1 MNKIREKLVQEFL
14 NALKE
19 DTIPWEKGWASTGI
33 PQNAVSAASYHGLNA
48 VILSMEAHK
57 RGYTDA
63 RWCTYKQ
70 AKNQGWQVMRGEK
83 GCQIEFWSMYDTE
96 KKVKLKPQDV
106 KRLQESLSKE
116 EYMERVKPL
125 ANYYTVFNA
134 EQIQGV
140 PKVTVV
146 NDINDMQEAALI
158 QRRDTLLE
166 NMNLD
171 FVSGGDRAFYSPSMD
186 RITMPEISQFKNVY
200 AYMSTLLHEAG
211 HATGHEN
218 RLGRDIKNAFGT
230 ENYAREELR
239 AEIASAFV
247 SQSIGMENERQYV
260 DNHRAYIQDWI
271 SVLEKNPEELFK
283 AIKDAEQIADYLIEK
298 GEFPKVELELIREE
312 PQHIETASPEKEE
325 SAESG
330 KNLSDKDAM
339 LLNGE
344 IEPYVTIVWSE
355 YGPPLEGGTEMPFS
369 KANELFEKLDNPAA
383 WDDMHK
389 NGMEYYKTKFQITY
403 EQYGQICKGE
413 YRQDLGDGYG
423 GIVDFL
429 KEEYKGNTRLIN
441 YLETDCFY
449 QNVIHSHG
457 ELSSDAKDYV
467 AGLRR
472 EIRRYCLEWGW
483 EDMKLPTA
491 SEVEMKL
498 DAYEHMGL
506 TSLFTKQEAA
516 NLRVEIKRQMQGRN
530 QSVEMSHAQKTAVQ
544 LGLEVETYK
553 NNGLAVEEI
562 IRYKIPEVV
571 KKLEEQGV
579 SISTKEAC
587 NLICSTYASDFEEY
601 RVLREDGIN
610 AIRTCAEKHQQIR
623 ADIRTNGFKASRT
636 LVNAIDRLDAV
647 TGRHNTLRDIK
658 GLAENPD
665 ISADMKETV
674 NEIVETLQQQ
684 ETKMQSPEPPAMEPV

>member
-96 KKVKLKPQDV
+96 KKAKLKPQDV
-106 KRLQESLSKE
+106 KRLQETLSRE

-211 HATGHEN
+211 HATGHED

-298 GEFPKVELELIREE
+298 GEFPKAELELVREE
-312 PQHIETASPEKEE
+312 SKHIEEGISKGMNNAIILQRGEAS
-325 SAESG
+325 
-330 KNLSDKDAM
+330 LT
-339 LLNGE
+339 NGE
-344 IEPYVTIVWSE
+344 YKKFDKGDTIWGVDSEPVELKRWNVEQEAEAKAELAKYKCTYSNSSGGNVW
-355 YGPPLEGGTEMPFS
+355 
-369 KANELFEKLDNPAA
+369 D
-383 WDDMHK
+383 
-389 NGMEYYKTKFQITY
+389 I
-403 EQYGQICKGE
+403 
-413 YRQDLGDGYG
+413 
-423 GIVDFL
+423 
-429 KEEYKGNTRLIN
+429 EEYA
-441 YLETDCFY
+441 LEYCECDE
-449 QNVIHSHG
+449 HG
-457 ELSSDAKDYV
+457 EFLQGSDYNLA
-467 AGLRR
+467 
-472 EIRRYCLEWGW
+472 
-483 EDMKLPTA
+483 ED
-491 SEVEMKL
+491 
-498 DAYEHMGL
+498 
-506 TSLFTKQEAA
+506 
-516 NLRVEIKRQMQGRN
+516 
-530 QSVEMSHAQKTAVQ
+530 
-544 LGLEVETYK
+544 
-553 NNGLAVEEI
+553 
-562 IRYKIPEVV
+562 
-571 KKLEEQGV
+571 
-579 SISTKEAC
+579 KE
-587 NLICSTYASDFEEY
+587 N
-601 RVLREDGIN
+601 R
-610 AIRTCAEKHQQIR
+610 HQQIR

-658 GLAENPD
+658 GLAENHD